1 MTVPS
6 DAPATMPGAAAP
18 GVVAD
23 VSVLTWAGACA
34 VLEGACRRATELGVP
49 VNVAVCDPAGELLTF
64 ARLDGAPLLSV
75 SIAQDKAWSVATFNG
90 LPTSA
95 WFDLVRDVPALRE
108 GIVHRDRLV
117 IFGGGVPVVVAGRT
131 VGAVGVSGGTA
142 EQDEEI
148 ATAGARAVAADPAR

>member
-1 MTVPS
+1 MTAPTTTDSSAV
-6 DAPATMPGAAAP
+6 APAGAI
-18 GVVAD
+18 AD
-23 VSVLTWAGACA
+23 VSVLTWAGART

-49 VNVAVCDPAGELLTF
+49 VNVAVCDPAGELLAF

-75 SIAQDKAWSVATFNG
+75 SIAQDKAWSVAAFNG

-95 WFDLVRDVPALRE
+95 WFDLLRDAPALRE

-117 IFGGGVPVVVAGRT
+117 IFGGGVPIVVAGRI

-142 EQDEEI
+142 EQDEDI
-148 ATAGARAVAADPAR
+148 ATAGTRSVVANQGR